1 MKTSI
6 LKTAF
11 LLVIIFTISSCSND
25 DDSTDDSSSNQD
37 MVENTIQ
44 TGNWRVTK
52 FIDSGDDETSNFSGY
67 TFTFNSDNTLIATN
81 GANTHNGT
89 WSITDSNSGDDSL
102 DDLHFNIFFA
112 TPADFEELTDDWD
125 MLSRT
130 DSKIELIDISG
141 GNGGIDYLTFEK
153 N

>member
-6 LKTAF
+6 LKTV
-11 LLVIIFTISSCSND
+11 LSLVLVFTISSCSSD
-25 DDSTDDSSSNQD
+25 DDNTNDSNSNQD
-37 MVENTIQ
+37 IVENTVESG
-44 TGNWRVTK
+44 TWRITK
-52 FIDSGDDETSNFSGY
+52 FIDSGDDETSDYNGY
-67 TFTFNSDNTLIATN
+67 TFTFNSDNTLVAVN
-81 GANTHNGT
+81 GTNTHNGT

-112 TPADFEELTDDWD
+112 SPADFEELTDDWD

-130 DSKIELIDISG
+130 DTKIELVDISD
-141 GNGGIDYLTFEK
+141 GNGGTDYLTFEK